1 MSSKPFVLLKRGDA
15 APAPCAQAGV
25 LCPYLQSYTKKLVK
39 DKGMTAEAASAIC
52 TDLRTIRMC
61 SGRCGHGVSVYVAF
75 WGYGDVRSRNTLLR
89 GLRYALR
96 PRVVFA
102 SHKKDRVRD
111 PAAPRGTYFEG
122 VVFFQPNVASL
133 DELETLF
140 ERYHMSVGATDLDTH
155 MSEAMVTCL
164 GRVRDGEYAYGNWD
178 AAQNI
183 VYREHY
189 ERFRRSNEDREARQ
203 NVFTVTGMH
212 TSTSNMLALYYSSQ
226 NMHIEL
232 QQTHMQMQVMMEMAE
247 EDDVIVADALAVA
260 TSVEGTNGTLL
271 RDSLNALLDGNARM
285 RAHMRIVIHS
295 TRPPPYA
302 LPAQAVAP
310 AAPVTPA

>member
-1 MSSKPFVLLKRGDA
+1 MSGKSVVLLCRQA
-15 APAPCAQAGV
+15 TPPPSAPV
-25 LCPYLQSYTKKLVK
+25 LCPYLLSYGKKLVK
-39 DKGMTAEAASAIC
+39 ERGMTAEDATQISLSLC
-52 TDLRTIRMC
+52 ELRAR

-75 WGYGDVRSRNTLLR
+75 WGYGDVKSRNTLLR
-89 GLRYALR
+89 GMRYALR
-96 PRVVFA
+96 PRVIFA
-102 SHKKDRVRD
+102 SHKKNRAHD
-111 PAAPRGTYFEG
+111 PAAPRGAYFEG

-140 ERYHMSVGATDLDTH
+140 ERYHMSVGTTDLDTH

-212 TSTSNMLALYYSSQ
+212 TSNSNMLALYYSSQ

-232 QQTHMQMQVMMEMAE
+232 QQTHMQMQVMMAMAE
-247 EDDVIVADALAVA
+247 EVDAIVADALAVA

>member
-75 WGYGDVRSRNTLLR
+75 WGYGDVKSRNTFIR

-96 PRVVFA
+96 PRVVLA
-102 SHKKDRVRD
+102 SHKKDAVHD

-122 VVFFQPNVASL
+122 VVFFQPNVVSIE
-133 DELETLF
+133 DLEVLF
-140 ERYHMSVGATDLDTH
+140 ERFHMSVGATDLDTY

-164 GRVRDGEYAYGNWD
+164 ARVLHGEYLYGNWD
-178 AAQNI
+178 SQQNTF
-183 VYREHY
+183 YRDHY
-189 ERFRRSNEDREARQ
+189 NKIKKNREDRESRQ
-203 NVFTVTGMH
+203 NVFNITGMH
-212 TSTSNMLALYYSSQ
+212 TSNSNMLSLFHGSQ

-232 QQTHMQMQVMMEMAE
+232 QQAHMQLQVVLAMAQ
-247 EDDVIVADALAVA
+247 EDEAIIADALAIS
-260 TSVEGTNGTLL
+260 TSVDGTAGNIL
-271 RDSLNALLDGNARM
+271 RDSMNTLLDGNARM
-285 RAHMRIVIHS
+285 RAHMLLVIHN

-302 LPAQAVAP
+302 VQVSTVIDL
-310 AAPVTPA
+310 T